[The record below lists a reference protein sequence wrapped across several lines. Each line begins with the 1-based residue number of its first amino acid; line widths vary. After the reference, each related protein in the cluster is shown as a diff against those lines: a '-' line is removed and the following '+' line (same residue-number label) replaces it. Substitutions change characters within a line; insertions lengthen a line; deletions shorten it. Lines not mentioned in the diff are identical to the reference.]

1 MPPDTITPAAAVEMP
16 KPVRLVSIDALRGL
30 VMALMAFELLGNPQ
44 WLTETFPDS
53 RICEWIACHAV
64 HVAWRGCSLHD
75 LIQPT
80 FSLLVGVSCAYS
92 IASRRAKGHGPRA
105 ILLHAFWRAL
115 VLVALGV
122 WVRSLGA
129 PMPNWTFED
138 TLAQIGLGYVPL
150 VWIDLTFKP
159 RGVIA
164 LASGLMAGYWLLFA
178 CWPLPDGASGFASH
192 WTPAANPAQAFDRW
206 FLPHFPGKE
215 TYYGNGYGVLNFIP
229 TLGTM
234 LIGLAA
240 GLWLRAC
247 GNDHRRMLRLLLP
260 TALALLAA
268 GWLLDASG
276 VCPMIK
282 RIWTLSFALWSGG
295 LALTALGA
303 LYWLADLR
311 GWRRWLFPLTVVG
324 MNSIAAYLLVDI
336 QHASPFVRTAL
347 APVVTPAREALERR
361 LEDRLQAE
369 TAGPLV
375 ILNAEYGVRGD
386 PDARADVTAAV
397 AKAVEENSL
406 RLEITNNLLG
416 GADPA
421 PGRDKHLTVSY
432 TVAGQSRRATAPE
445 YATLTLPAA
454 PAAAGVLAKRLP
466 PLFAAACE
474 LLAIWLI
481 LLWMHRRRIYLK
493 I

>member
-92 IASRRAKGHGPRA
+92 IASRRSKGHGPRG

-150 VWIDLTFKP
+150 VWIALTFKP

-260 TALALLAA
+260 TALTLLAA
-268 GWLLDASG
+268 GWLLDVSG

-295 LALTALGA
+295 LALTA
-303 LYWLADLR
+303 
-311 GWRRWLFPLTVVG
+311 
-324 MNSIAAYLLVDI
+324 
-336 QHASPFVRTAL
+336 
-347 APVVTPAREALERR
+347 REALERR

-375 ILNAEYGVRGD
+375 ILNADYGVRGD

-406 RLEITNNLLG
+406 RLEITNDLLG
-416 GADPA
+416 GTDPA

-454 PAAAGVLAKRLP
+454 PTAAGVLAKRLP

-481 LLWMHRRRIYLK
+481 LLWLHRRRIYLK